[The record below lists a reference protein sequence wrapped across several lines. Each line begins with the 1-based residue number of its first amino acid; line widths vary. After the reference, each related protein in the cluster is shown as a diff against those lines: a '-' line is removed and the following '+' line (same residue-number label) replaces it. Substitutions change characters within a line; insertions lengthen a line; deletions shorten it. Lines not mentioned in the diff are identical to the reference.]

1 MLGEKQ
7 LYGAT
12 FISVEN
18 DIIQRS
24 LGNRDHFLYK
34 GIMSLLVRDKP
45 WFAEEPLMFQFI
57 RHTGILH
64 FIRFRIY
71 KHI

>member
-34 GIMSLLVRDKP
+34 GIMSLLVRDKT
-45 WFAEEPLMFQFI
+45 MVC
-57 RHTGILH
+57 
-64 FIRFRIY
+64 
-71 KHI
+71 